1 MEINWLKL
9 ANCAIVNRAEKHD
22 VTIKTVKSQKKVRI
36 IINNDALEELPFK
49 SKLMVGIAG
58 NRLYFKFSNEDGFAV
73 RRTEYKTDIAVAI
86 RDGIERFI
94 GEYTLYK
101 GKDDLAFIATDIAES
116 N

>member
-22 VTIKTVKSQKKVRI
+22 VTIKTVDSHKKVRI
-36 IINNDALEELPFK
+36 IINNDALEEIPFK
-49 SKLMVGIAG
+49 SRLMVGMAG
-58 NRLYFKFSNEDGFAV
+58 NRLYFRFSDDDGFAV

-101 GKDDLAFIATDIAES
+101 GKDDLVFIATDIAES